1 MSFSQALSGLN
12 AQREKLGAI
21 GNNIANSQT
30 VGFKSS
36 NVQFADVFA
45 ESRIGLGVRTS
56 AVLQDF
62 TQGNV
67 ESSSRNMDLAIS
79 GEGFFRFQ
87 QPNGEVGY
95 SRNGQLTM
103 TADGRLVN
111 AQGAQIMGYAAD
123 AEGNVQAGG
132 AVQALTVDAGNLAA
146 NATTSASTSLNLDS
160 RVQAGT
166 GLQQVQVT
174 TDLMNSDNPTSQED
188 LSYNFSS
195 NFTVYDSLGNPRNMT
210 VYYEKAPRS

>member
-1 MSFSQALSGLN
+1 
-12 AQREKLGAI
+12 
-21 GNNIANSQT
+21 
-30 VGFKSS
+30 
-36 NVQFADVFA
+36 
-45 ESRIGLGVRTS
+45 
-56 AVLQDF
+56 
-62 TQGNV
+62 
-67 ESSSRNMDLAIS
+67 
-79 GEGFFRFQ
+79 
-87 QPNGEVGY
+87 
-95 SRNGQLTM
+95 
-103 TADGRLVN
+103 
-111 AQGAQIMGYAAD
+111 MGYEAD

-210 VYYEKAPRS
+210 VYYEKRPEAENSWLGKVVMDGYYSTNSDPVGLAAGSVVEGVVDAQEVVKDSEP